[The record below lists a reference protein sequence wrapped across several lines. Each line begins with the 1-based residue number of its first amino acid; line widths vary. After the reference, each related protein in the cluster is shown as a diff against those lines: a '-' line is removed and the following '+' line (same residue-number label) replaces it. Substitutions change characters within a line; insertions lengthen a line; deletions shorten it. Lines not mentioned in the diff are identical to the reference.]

1 MVALPAEPLKI
12 DWAAY
17 KSKIATPGLVESF
30 EKSYNAV
37 KIPYPEDKYTAAID
51 KTEIDIVINLI
62 NIYKFRVLAKM
73 MLSHTI
79 LGELFE

>member
-1 MVALPAEPLKI
+1 MLALPSEPLKI

-17 KSKIATPGLVESF
+17 KSKITIPGLVENF

-51 KTEIDIVINLI
+51 KTETTVVINFIDCL
-62 NIYKFRVLAKM
+62 
-73 MLSHTI
+73 
-79 LGELFE
+79 